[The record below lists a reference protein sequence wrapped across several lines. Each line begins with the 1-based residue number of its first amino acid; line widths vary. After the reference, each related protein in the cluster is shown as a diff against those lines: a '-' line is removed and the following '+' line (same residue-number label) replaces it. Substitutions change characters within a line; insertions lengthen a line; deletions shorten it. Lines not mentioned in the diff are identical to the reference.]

1 MNGRLLILSLGAA
14 VTLACDRGSP
24 TASRLPSLHAD
35 AVGAVVVSAI
45 TDLGT
50 LPGGDFSSAAAI
62 NAAGV
67 IVGSSNT
74 QPGGPSH
81 AALWQPDGTVR
92 DLGTLPGGEQSFAVA
107 INARV
112 QVAGSS
118 SVGGFFPFHAFR
130 WENGVMTDLGTL
142 PGGGFSSAT
151 GINNAG
157 DVVGSSGGHPVL
169 WRSDGSLVDL
179 GTLPGSVG
187 GGATAINDHG
197 QVVGSSNFPD
207 FVTVHAFLWQAGTM
221 IDLGTLGGDSSIALA
236 INNAGQVVGT
246 STLPGPFAPGHAF
259 LWQQGA
265 GMTDLGTLP
274 GGSISGAAGISASG
288 RIVGRGTTAT
298 GQEAFFWQAG
308 TFTGLGTLGGPFS
321 SAMGVNASGQV
332 VGFSATPSFAFHAVR
347 WTMRSR

>member
-50 LPGGDFSSAAAI
+50 LPGG
-62 NAAGV
+62 
-67 IVGSSNT
+67 
-74 QPGGPSH
+74 
-81 AALWQPDGTVR
+81 
-92 DLGTLPGGEQSFAVA
+92 
-107 INARV
+107 
-112 QVAGSS
+112 
-118 SVGGFFPFHAFR
+118 
-130 WENGVMTDLGTL
+130 
-142 PGGGFSSAT
+142 GFSSAT

-169 WRSDGSLVDL
+169 WHSDGSLVDL

-187 GGATAINDHG
+187 GGATAINDRG

-321 SAMGVNASGQV
+321 SAIGVNASGQV

>member
-142 PGGGFSSAT
+142 PGGRTSSPCT
-151 GINNAG
+151 
-157 DVVGSSGGHPVL
+157 
-169 WRSDGSLVDL
+169 RSCGR
-179 GTLPGSVG
+179 PG
-187 GGATAINDHG
+187 
-197 QVVGSSNFPD
+197 
-207 FVTVHAFLWQAGTM
+207 
-221 IDLGTLGGDSSIALA
+221 
-236 INNAGQVVGT
+236 
-246 STLPGPFAPGHAF
+246 
-259 LWQQGA
+259 
-265 GMTDLGTLP
+265 
-274 GGSISGAAGISASG
+274 
-288 RIVGRGTTAT
+288 R
-298 GQEAFFWQAG
+298 
-308 TFTGLGTLGGPFS
+308 
-321 SAMGVNASGQV
+321 
-332 VGFSATPSFAFHAVR
+332 
-347 WTMRSR
+347 